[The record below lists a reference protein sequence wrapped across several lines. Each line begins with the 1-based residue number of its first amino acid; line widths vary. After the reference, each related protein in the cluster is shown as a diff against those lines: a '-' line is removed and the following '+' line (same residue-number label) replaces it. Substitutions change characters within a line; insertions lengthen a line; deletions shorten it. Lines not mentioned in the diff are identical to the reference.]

1 MRAAARVKEST
12 DKDMQDN
19 KLKRVLSGFDTVML
33 GFGAMIGW
41 GWIIL
46 AGGWLGDAGYIGAAI
61 AFIIGAVAI
70 IVVGINYA
78 ELASALPY
86 AGGEHVYT
94 ERAFGSGISFVC
106 TWAILFGYVSVVAFE
121 AIALPVAITYIAPD
135 FKFAPLWDVAGY
147 TVHGSE
153 VMIGVVASFLIAGLN
168 ILGIRIAARVQTAVI
183 VLLLGAGAVLLS
195 GGLLHLDQ
203 VPSDLPSWKGFGGV
217 FAVLIT
223 VPFLFVGF
231 DVIPQSAEEISGS
244 MRGIGTGLIV
254 SIAMAA
260 LFYLLIAYAV
270 GLAPL
275 DPDTATLATAD
286 AAGAWWGSQRASAFV
301 ILAGIGGILTS
312 WNAFL
317 IGGSR
322 AIYAMARSGQLPAP
336 LKAVH
341 SKFGTP
347 WAAILL
353 ISALSAIAPLFG
365 RSALGWV
372 VNAGGFGIVFAYLFV
387 AAAFIKLRLTEPALE
402 RPYRAPGGI
411 IAGWVALILGAGMI
425 MLYLPFSPSALIW
438 PQEWGM
444 LLAWALL
451 GFGFWMVR
459 PKKRA

>member
-1 MRAAARVKEST
+1 
-12 DKDMQDN
+12 MQDN
-19 KLKRVLSGFDTVML
+19 KLKRVLTRFDAVML

-41 GWIIL
+41 GWVIL
-46 AGGWLGDAGYIGAAI
+46 AGGWLSDAGYLGTAV
-61 AFIIGAVAI
+61 AFLIGAVAI
-70 IVVGINYA
+70 IVVGLNYA
-78 ELASALPY
+78 ELASALPF
-86 AGGEHVYT
+86 AGGEHAYT
-94 ERAFGSGISFVC
+94 ERAFGSGVSFLC

-121 AIALPVAITYIAPD
+121 AIALPVAITYIAPE
-135 FKFAPLWDVAGY
+135 FKFAPLWEVAGY

-153 VMIGVVASFLIAGLN
+153 VMIGIAVSFLVAGLN
-168 ILGIRIAARVQTAVI
+168 IIGIRVAARVQTAVI
-183 VLLLGAGAVLLS
+183 ILLLTAGALLLS
-195 GGLLHLDQ
+195 GAGFHLDRI
-203 VPSDLPSWKGFGGV
+203 PPDIPAWKGVGGI

-254 SIAMAA
+254 AIAMAV
-260 LFYLLIAYAV
+260 LFYLLIAYSV

-275 DPDTATLATAD
+275 DHGTASIATAD
-286 AAGAWWGSQRASAFV
+286 AAGAWWGNDRAAAFV

-322 AIYAMARSGQLPAP
+322 AIYAMARSGQLPKF
-336 LKAVH
+336 LKVVH
-341 SKFGTP
+341 PKFGTP

-353 ISALSAIAPLFG
+353 ISSLSAIAPLFG
-365 RSALGWV
+365 RSALVWV
-372 VNAGGFGIVFAYLFV
+372 VNAGGFGIVFAYVFV
-387 AAAFIKLRLTEPALE
+387 AAAFIKLRRSEPELE

-411 IAGWVALILGAGMI
+411 IAGWAALILGFGMM
-425 MLYLPFSPSALIW
+425 MLYMPFSPSALIW

-451 GFGFWMVR
+451 GFGFWTVR
-459 PKKRA
+459 PKE

>member
-1 MRAAARVKEST
+1 
-12 DKDMQDN
+12 
-19 KLKRVLSGFDTVML
+19 ML

-41 GWIIL
+41 GWVIL
-46 AGGWLGDAGYIGAAI
+46 AGGGLGDAGYLGAAV
-61 AFIIGAVAI
+61 AFGIGAVAI
-70 IVVGINYA
+70 IIVGINYA
-78 ELASALPY
+78 ELASALPF

-94 ERAFGSGISFVC
+94 ERAFGSAISFIC

-121 AIALPVAITYIAPD
+121 AIALPVAITYVAPG
-135 FKFAPLWDVAGY
+135 FKFMPLWDVAGY
-147 TVHGSE
+147 TVHASE
-153 VMIGVVASFLIAGLN
+153 VMIGVGASFLIAGLN
-168 ILGIRIAARVQTAVI
+168 ILGIKIATQVQTLVI
-183 VLLLGAGAVLLS
+183 LLLLAAGALLMT
-195 GGLLHLDQ
+195 GATFHLDQ
-203 VPSDLPSWKGFGGV
+203 IPADIPAWKGVGGV

-244 MRGIGTGLIV
+244 MRRIGTGLII

-275 DPDTATLATAD
+275 DQDAASIATAD
-286 AAGAWWGSQRASAFV
+286 AAGAWWQDDRAAAFV

-336 LKAVH
+336 LARVH
-341 SKFGTP
+341 SKFKTP

-365 RSALGWV
+365 RSALVWV
-372 VNAGGFGIVFAYLFV
+372 VNAGGFGIVFAYIFV
-387 AAAFIKLRLTEPALE
+387 AAAFIKLRRREPELA

-411 IAGWVALILGAGMI
+411 LAGWAGLVLGFGML

-444 LLAWALL
+444 LLAWTLL
-451 GFGFWMVR
+451 GLGFWLLR
-459 PKKRA
+459 PKK